1 MVVVHISRKQVTIM
15 LQLKS
20 NIHTVIGFI
29 LFKSV
34 SLESSME
41 RERGVFF
48 MLSRRLLISIGATAS
63 FNIHVAFVEAEWY
76 LDAILRPGK
85 IFLMVGKCVMQQSI

>member
-1 MVVVHISRKQVTIM
+1 MYFHALKEVISK
-15 LQLKS
+15 
-20 NIHTVIGFI
+20 
-29 LFKSV
+29 
-34 SLESSME
+34 
-41 RERGVFF
+41 
-48 MLSRRLLISIGATAS
+48 IGATAS